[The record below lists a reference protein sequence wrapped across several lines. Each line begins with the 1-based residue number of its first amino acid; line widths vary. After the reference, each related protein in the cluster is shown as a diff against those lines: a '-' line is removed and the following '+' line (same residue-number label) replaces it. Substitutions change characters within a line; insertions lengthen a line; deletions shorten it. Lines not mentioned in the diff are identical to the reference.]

1 MIKTVMQPVKPHA
14 IDPADL
20 VGPAL
25 DHAVAQALGVK
36 VYPTKRGEWMTA
48 NYGEFNHR
56 MGIPYWRPSTDWS
69 QGGPI
74 IEREKVTLDLTDV
87 LFDHVSDTCI
97 QLDKPEW
104 WASKGDVTGRG
115 PTPLIAAM
123 RCLVASKGTVMPSS
137 APGKLADKTSASSG
151 ETNE

>member
-14 IDPADL
+14 LDPADL

-74 IEREKVTLDLTDV
+74 VEREKICASYSEDSASWEAGWDFHVKAQGNTL
-87 LFDHVSDTCI
+87 
-97 QLDKPEW
+97 
-104 WASKGDVTGRG
+104 
-115 PTPLIAAM
+115 LIAAM

-151 ETNE
+151 ETNED